1 MFLSACP
8 LDNEG
13 DQSSTIN
20 PLTTHASSGPAAD
33 NPPTVPAIAY
43 PPTVLQHGGMELMES
58 IFGEDS
64 DNEIQ
69 DASNS
74 NFFQFQI
81 LSADNEE
88 SNRIL
93 LQQEIH
99 NKLHEHYRRAIK
111 DFQLTIET
119 VFRYIEYKL
128 PFQTFF
134 IICESAPY
142 TFYNQ
147 LLEKDISVKQ
157 NRTVLIEGAK
167 KYLNQLCLSMFKFLK
182 QLNYNR
188 QCQNLEINILE
199 GLFPEVSVRE
209 KESFLETLNRPAIL
223 RTIFSATRE
232 EELLVNISAKTFKSF
247 KFSLIREITDNVI
260 EHSDKGKD
268 WIVSDNNIQTI
279 LSNCEDFELT
289 PAKVKSIRKALKEF
303 ISDENPLQH
312 RYPTRS
318 KDEGTSIVSYFGQ
331 DSTAATGKRKRS
343 LSKDDEAVEDSIAVV
358 EDDDRLK
365 SPEKRSSEFV
375 NPDNAHQSDPFE
387 TATATAEMDHRQIS
401 ADISPAVEEHEPTRS
416 PELRSSEC
424 FKPAES
430 AAPDDQMEVD
440 DVKET
445 ERNHKSDP
453 IETAT
458 VGMDLQPLSADISP
472 AVEEHEPSRSLEL
485 RSSEC
490 FKPAESAVPD
500 DHFKPAES
508 ALPDDQMGNF
518 NDEIDNLARFQES
531 AKLDTGTAKID
542 HQITEST
549 SPELFHECKTADH
562 TSFSHHFVCDTFNE
576 DDSLFLN
583 TTSHSK
589 VSSVNDLIVSLS
601 HQVREIKA
609 ICARFG
615 IDFNHLSAFE
625 DYYHSG
631 LDISRIPSEDVDGQ
645 PTVIDMGSEEE
656 AFVSPSVPVPSA
668 PTLIQKIEAA
678 SDLSSVPVESASVQ
692 NVSDVPAPSTHIQEI
707 IAASDSSSV
716 PVASVKRKRA
726 LPSTIKLKVFN
737 RIRDKKGLLTNFDSF
752 PIAEESFFRFVGK
765 NTFVSAT
772 VTILVYSMR
781 HFLMTLNGTQC
792 ARSLNHESLCKYAT
806 VNMLEFLQ
814 LCSCIRNSKDTDLIK
829 FNENYVALSSD
840 RPLIAS
846 VQRIYGTVAK
856 AYSSSGILRSCIE
869 LRLPKKNK
877 DVNIPLGK
885 LQESFDEQM
894 DRLISGSE
902 TVLDQSIIFIDIAHP
917 DRRGGTSSTNV
928 NFPVLL
934 KRRKSADQTPVMYQ
948 TVGAIYWSPRDSGGD
963 IYHVSIVTRSRTQ
976 LESIMY
982 SCFEYTVGPNIT
994 SAVSKAKVIEF
1005 PAIKKIDHQ
1014 SFYLKGVIMSLN
1026 LLSTTSGVNGR
1037 FVFPDTEIIRYGAV
1051 GEIKYSDINSLL
1063 AFTTN
1068 RKRSD
1073 SWLEGSTIN
1082 ELLASFAAFLKDDRN
1097 VAVDSNALHGMIQCF
1112 MKNGFV
1118 DDDSYYRFI
1127 EIFTGGNLKNL
1138 FSVKDSAFHIPI
1150 NFPEREHWNYG
1161 LILPGRKQIIV
1172 HDPLLSNER
1181 VMNIGSALF
1190 EFCKREAGADI
1201 SKITKWDIKLS
1212 LKLPQQKDTV
1222 SCGVF
1227 TVISSIRAMVLIK
1240 QNRFEDLCKSWTFP
1254 QLDSQLVDY
1263 RRSFAKILLDD
1274 HKEDE
1279 MQRFVD
1285 MFSLKP

>member
-1 MFLSACP
+1 M
-8 LDNEG
+8 
-13 DQSSTIN
+13 
-20 PLTTHASSGPAAD
+20 
-33 NPPTVPAIAY
+33 
-43 PPTVLQHGGMELMES
+43 
-58 IFGEDS
+58 
-64 DNEIQ
+64 
-69 DASNS
+69 
-74 NFFQFQI
+74 
-81 LSADNEE
+81 
-88 SNRIL
+88 
-93 LQQEIH
+93 
-99 NKLHEHYRRAIK
+99 
-111 DFQLTIET
+111 
-119 VFRYIEYKL
+119 
-128 PFQTFF
+128 
-134 IICESAPY
+134 
-142 TFYNQ
+142 
-147 LLEKDISVKQ
+147 
-157 NRTVLIEGAK
+157 
-167 KYLNQLCLSMFKFLK
+167 
-182 QLNYNR
+182 
-188 QCQNLEINILE
+188 
-199 GLFPEVSVRE
+199 
-209 KESFLETLNRPAIL
+209 
-223 RTIFSATRE
+223 
-232 EELLVNISAKTFKSF
+232 
-247 KFSLIREITDNVI
+247 
-260 EHSDKGKD
+260 
-268 WIVSDNNIQTI
+268 
-279 LSNCEDFELT
+279 
-289 PAKVKSIRKALKEF
+289 
-303 ISDENPLQH
+303 
-312 RYPTRS
+312 
-318 KDEGTSIVSYFGQ
+318 
-331 DSTAATGKRKRS
+331 
-343 LSKDDEAVEDSIAVV
+343 
-358 EDDDRLK
+358 
-365 SPEKRSSEFV
+365 
-375 NPDNAHQSDPFE
+375 
-387 TATATAEMDHRQIS
+387 
-401 ADISPAVEEHEPTRS
+401 
-416 PELRSSEC
+416 
-424 FKPAES
+424 
-430 AAPDDQMEVD
+430 
-440 DVKET
+440 
-445 ERNHKSDP
+445 
-453 IETAT
+453 
-458 VGMDLQPLSADISP
+458 
-472 AVEEHEPSRSLEL
+472 
-485 RSSEC
+485 
-490 FKPAESAVPD
+490 
-500 DHFKPAES
+500 
-508 ALPDDQMGNF
+508 
-518 NDEIDNLARFQES
+518 
-531 AKLDTGTAKID
+531 
-542 HQITEST
+542 
-549 SPELFHECKTADH
+549 
-562 TSFSHHFVCDTFNE
+562 
-576 DDSLFLN
+576 
-583 TTSHSK
+583 
-589 VSSVNDLIVSLS
+589 NDLIVSLS

-678 SDLSSVPVESASVQ
+678 SDLSSVPVE
-692 NVSDVPAPSTHIQEI
+692 
-707 IAASDSSSV
+707 
-716 PVASVKRKRA
+716 SVKRKRA

-885 LQESFDEQM
+885 LQESFDEKM

-934 KRRKSADQTPVMYQ
+934 KRSKSADQAPVMYQ

-1097 VAVDSNALHGMIQCF
+1097 VAVDSNALHGMIQRF
-1112 MKNGFV
+1112 VENGLV
-1118 DDDSYYRFI
+1118 DDDSYDRFI
-1127 EIFTGGNLKNL
+1127 EMFTGGKLKNL

-1240 QNRFEDLCKSWTFP
+1240 QNRFEDLCKNWTFP